1 MKKYFYFV
9 FSVFV
14 VLAICVIG
22 AKYWQEYSFKRD
34 LSRLINIGIG
44 LDQKTEAF
52 TKAIGDGLAY
62 QMAYPEYFFE
72 EGDNQKDFLEETA
85 EMFAQ
90 GAVQKEDII
99 KYANEALKNPAQ
111 FKSPETDEAYV
122 KYILADNMGEKAQA
136 LAKEVEAFQKLESK
150 LIYNLKEQ
158 ELPLDALFWANEIKQ
173 NNISAEQL
181 DLMHKNWIGDEKQN
195 EKLVALAK
203 KYAQSGKARPL
214 TEKEQAMQAYYNN
227 RIGLVINPVLQDKK
241 QIAALTPEVCTG
253 LMAEYWSAQILG
265 QAISLDEFIEVQKDW
280 AKDEAFKVNFAQKL
294 TEKIKENK
302 PRRFTYLEILQL
314 NTCNNM

>member
-9 FSVFV
+9 FSVLV
-14 VLAICVIG
+14 VLALCVIG

-44 LDQKTEAF
+44 LDQKTEALA
-52 TKAIGDGLAY
+52 KAIGDGLAY
-62 QMAYPEYFFE
+62 QMVYADYFIE
-72 EGDNQKDFLEETA
+72 DDKDRKDFLEDAA

-90 GAVQKEDII
+90 GAIQKEDII

-111 FKSPETDEAYV
+111 FKSPDTDEAYV
-122 KYILADNMGEKAQA
+122 KYILADNVVEKAKV
-136 LAKEVEAFQKLESK
+136 LAEDVASFQRLESK

-173 NNISAEQL
+173 NNATPEKL
-181 DLMHKNWIGDEKQN
+181 DESYKNWIGDEKQN
-195 EKLVALAK
+195 AKLIALAK
-203 KYAQSGKARPL
+203 KYAQNGKARPL

-227 RIGLVINPVLQDKK
+227 RIALVVNPVLQDKK
-241 QIAALTPEVCTG
+241 QIAALTPEVCAD
-253 LMAEYWSAQILG
+253 LMAQYWSAQILSG
-265 QAISLDEFIEVQKDW
+265 EISLNDFIEVQKDW
-280 AKDEAFKVNFAQKL
+280 AKDQAFKENFARKL
-294 TEKIKENK
+294 TERIKENK